1 MTAPIRPPSPGAI
14 TGPLERGLGMPLGEQ
29 NGGESPFGD
38 LLTRALG
45 DVTRMQENKAD
56 MIGAFLRGDAVEL
69 HQVMAAAEEA
79 SISLELLVETR
90 NKLTEAY
97 RTVMNIQV

>member
-1 MTAPIRPPSPGAI
+1 MTIPIRPSIAGPGISPI
-14 TGPLERGLGMPLGEQ
+14 ERGLGTPLAPES
-29 NGGESPFGD
+29 GESPFGD

-45 DVTRMQENKAD
+45 DVTRAQDQKAD
-56 MIGAFLRGDAVEL
+56 IIASFLRGDPVEL

-79 SISLELLVETR
+79 SLSLELLVETR

-97 RTVMNIQV
+97 RTVMNIQA

>member
-1 MTAPIRPPSPGAI
+1 MTIPIRPGIPGQVVS
-14 TGPLERGLGMPLGEQ
+14 PLERGFGVPLGPEQ
-29 NGGESPFGD
+29 SDRPFGD

-45 DVTRMQENKAD
+45 DVTRAQEYKAD
-56 MIGAFLRGDAVEL
+56 VIGAFLRGEQVEL